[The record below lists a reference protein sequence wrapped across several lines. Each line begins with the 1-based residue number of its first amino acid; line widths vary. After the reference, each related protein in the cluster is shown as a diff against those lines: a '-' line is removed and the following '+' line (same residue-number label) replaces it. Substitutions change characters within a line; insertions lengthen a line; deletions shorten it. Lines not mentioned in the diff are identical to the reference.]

1 MIYWLAITVL
11 GLAAAGAGWWL
22 ASQCVFHSC

>member
-1 MIYWLAITVL
+1 MYWLAILML
-11 GLAAAGAGWWL
+11 GLAGAGAGWWL